1 MKGVDVVEDD
11 KESMIC
17 VGQKIRD
24 DFVKLKFIRC
34 RTQDESSRMNC
45 LRMKRIGA
53 SYNYNIHQN
62 VYDLEDFEL

>member
-45 LRMKRIGA
+45 
-53 SYNYNIHQN
+53 
-62 VYDLEDFEL
+62 